1 MTAATPAIGQRTR
14 LRRAIAFTRFELADS
29 LRSRWLGSSL
39 ALYALVFV
47 IFVALG
53 LRESSIL
60 GFTGISRVVL
70 NVTNG
75 VLVAVPLLV
84 LLATCQVV
92 VRARRNGL
100 LEMTLAQPVRRSE
113 WFVGVLAS
121 RAAVLIGPLVVM
133 CLGAALI
140 GAASGGEQG
149 LAAITARCLAVSTA
163 LAWAFLGIG
172 LFISAVAKTAERAV
186 VFALVVWVS
195 ATALHDFALIGLLL
209 NVRLPPRAVFALAAL
224 NPSEAARIGILTGVD
239 AELSVL
245 GPVGFWIANALGA
258 TKALLVAVAWPLTLG
273 TLGVVAA
280 ARNVRR
286 GDAIG

>member
-1 MTAATPAIGQRTR
+1 MSAMTLPRTQRA
-14 LRRAIAFTRFELADS
+14 LAFTRFELADS
-29 LRSRWLGSSL
+29 LRSKWLGSSL
-39 ALYALVFV
+39 ALYAALFV
-47 IFVALG
+47 VFVALG

-84 LLATCQVV
+84 LLATCQIV

-100 LEMTLAQPVRRSE
+100 LEMTLAQPTRREE
-113 WFVGVLAS
+113 WFFGVLAS
-121 RAAVLIGPLVVM
+121 RAAVLLGPLFLM
-133 CLGAALI
+133 FLGAAAV
-140 GAASGGEQG
+140 GAFTGAEAG
-149 LAAITARCLAVSTA
+149 LAAMTARCLAVSTA

-172 LFISAVAKTAERAV
+172 LFVSTVAKTAERAIV
-186 VFALVVWVS
+186 LALLVWVT
-195 ATALHDFALIGLLL
+195 ATALHDFALVGLLL
-209 NVRLPPRAVFALAAL
+209 NVRIPPRVVFLLAAL

-245 GPVGFWIANALGA
+245 GPVGFWIANSLGA
-258 TKALLVAVAWPLTLG
+258 TKALLVAVAWPAILG
-273 TLGVVAA
+273 TAGVLLA

>member
-1 MTAATPAIGQRTR
+1 MSAMTLPRTQRA
-14 LRRAIAFTRFELADS
+14 LAFTRFELADS
-29 LRSRWLGSSL
+29 LRSKWLGSSL
-39 ALYALVFV
+39 ALYAALFV
-47 IFVALG
+47 VFVALG

-75 VLVAVPLLV
+75 VLVAVPLMV
-84 LLATCQVV
+84 LLATCQIV

-100 LEMTLAQPVRRSE
+100 LEMTLAQPTRREE
-113 WFVGVLAS
+113 WFFGVLAS
-121 RAAVLIGPLVVM
+121 RAAVLLGPLFVM
-133 CLGAALI
+133 FI
-140 GAASGGEQG
+140 GAAVVGRFAGGEDG
-149 LAAITARCLAVSTA
+149 LASMTARCLAVSAA

-172 LFISAVAKTAERAV
+172 LFVSTIAKTAERAIV
-186 VFALVVWVS
+186 LALLVWVT
-195 ATALHDFALIGLLL
+195 ATALHDFALVGLLL
-209 NVRLPPRAVFALAAL
+209 NVRIPPRVVFFLAAL

-245 GPVGFWIANALGA
+245 GPVGFWIANTLGA
-258 TKALLVAVAWPLTLG
+258 TKALLVAVAWPAILG
-273 TLGVVAA
+273 TAGVLLA

>member
-1 MTAATPAIGQRTR
+1 MTTTTLQLPRAQR
-14 LRRAIAFTRFELADS
+14 AFAFTRFELADS

-39 ALYALVFV
+39 ALYAILFV
-47 IFVALG
+47 VFVALG

-84 LLATCQVV
+84 LLATCQIV

-100 LEMTLAQPVRRSE
+100 LELALAQPTRRDE
-113 WFVGVLAS
+113 WFFGVLAS
-121 RAAVLIGPLVVM
+121 RAAVLIGPLVLMFV
-133 CLGAALI
+133 GAAVV
-140 GAASGGEQG
+140 GAFAGGEAG
-149 LAAITARCLAVSTA
+149 LAAMTARCLAISTS

-172 LFISAVAKTAERAV
+172 LFVSTVAKTAERAIV
-186 VFALVVWVS
+186 YALVVWVT
-195 ATALHDFALIGLLL
+195 ATALHDFALVGLLL
-209 NVRLPPRAVFALAAL
+209 NVRLPPRVVFALAAL

-245 GPVGFWIANALGA
+245 GPVGFWIANTLGA
-258 TKALLVAVAWPLTLG
+258 TKALVLAVVWPALIG
-273 TLGVVAA
+273 TAGVWLA
-280 ARNVRR
+280 ARNVRK

>member
-1 MTAATPAIGQRTR
+1 MSTVAM
-14 LRRAIAFTRFELADS
+14 RRAFAFTRFELADS
-29 LRSRWLGSSL
+29 LRSKWLGSSL
-39 ALYALVFV
+39 ALYAVLFAV
-47 IFVALG
+47 FVALG

-84 LLATCQVV
+84 LLATCQIV

-100 LEMTLAQPVRRSE
+100 LELALAQPTRREE
-113 WFVGVLAS
+113 WFFGVLAS
-121 RAAVLIGPLVVM
+121 RSAVLLGPLLLMFGGAAAV
-133 CLGAALI
+133 GAFT
-140 GAASGGEQG
+140 GGEDG
-149 LAAITARCLAVSTA
+149 LAAITARCMAVSTA

-172 LFISAVAKTAERAV
+172 LWISTIAKTAERAIV
-186 VFALVVWVS
+186 YALLVWVT
-195 ATALHDFALIGLLL
+195 ATALHDFALVGLLL
-209 NVRLPPRAVFALAAL
+209 NVRIPPRIVFALAAL

-258 TKALLVAVAWPLTLG
+258 TKALLVAVLWPAALG
-273 TLGVVAA
+273 TAGVLLA